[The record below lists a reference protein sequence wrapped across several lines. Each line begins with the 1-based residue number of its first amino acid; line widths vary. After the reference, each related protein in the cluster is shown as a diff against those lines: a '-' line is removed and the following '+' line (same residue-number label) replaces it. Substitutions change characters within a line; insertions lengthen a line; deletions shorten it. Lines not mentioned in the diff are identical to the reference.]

1 MTENKKGPTA
11 DTGRAKD
18 QNADD
23 AVIVFFDKDGNIR
36 SENMVAADANKPVTA
51 KIDTAPPAP
60 AKSAKPVETVE
71 SASGA
76 SAEDYAEDIADLIE
90 QKFMGLLKQRLA
102 KSGGHLSEDDVA
114 EMGAEF
120 RTQLTEIR
128 TIFLDAV
135 KNYAKASHRSLSDEL
150 RENAFQRL
158 MVHRFEARLAPDSA
172 LDKSPDRLT
181 RRMLPGF
188 FSALSLMIGQDNLK
202 KFNHEAE
209 ILAKGLKSELGDAFD
224 WTEVY
229 NSKTGRRITLHAEI
243 LMAQNFRD
251 VEKRIDWL
259 IAFINGNLITIDR
272 SLPGADWAFSESAAR
287 SLLSDLFSGTRN
299 ALSND
304 VRRDA
309 LARSLSPKAI
319 DQLEALIK
327 SIG

>member
-172 LDKSPDRLT
+172 LDKSPDRL
-181 RRMLPGF
+181 
-188 FSALSLMIGQDNLK
+188 
-202 KFNHEAE
+202 
-209 ILAKGLKSELGDAFD
+209 
-224 WTEVY
+224 V
-229 NSKTGRRITLHAEI
+229 
-243 LMAQNFRD
+243 
-251 VEKRIDWL
+251 
-259 IAFINGNLITIDR
+259 
-272 SLPGADWAFSESAAR
+272 
-287 SLLSDLFSGTRN
+287 
-299 ALSND
+299 
-304 VRRDA
+304 
-309 LARSLSPKAI
+309 
-319 DQLEALIK
+319 
-327 SIG
+327 